1 MTGGG
6 SFPQPG
12 EISLAHNGILYLDEL
27 PEYSRNVLE
36 VLRQPLEDRKITVSR
51 IRCNVE
57 YPASFMLVASM
68 NPCPCGITRIP
79 PRLVYAVPD
88 KYKKYLN
95 RISGPLLDRIDLQ
108 IEVTPLPFEE
118 MADSR
123 PGESSA
129 TIRER
134 VIRARQNSR
143 SKVCRHS
150 RHIL

>member
-68 NPCPCGITRIP
+68 NPCPCGYYTHP
-79 PRLVYAVPD
+79 TKACVCSPGQVQ
-88 KYKKYLN
+88 KYLN
-95 RISGPLLDRIDLQ
+95 RISGPLLDRID
-108 IEVTPLPFEE
+108 I
-118 MADSR
+118 R
-123 PGESSA
+123 PTILWFRFYLIYLRPQTGKYDQGN
-129 TIRER
+129 TIRQS
-134 VIRARQNSR
+134 IDYLAAS
-143 SKVCRHS
+143 
-150 RHIL
+150 